1 MGGFGSGRPGYS
13 SAPTCESTNS
23 IDLAWL
29 RRRGMLRTGNRATLT
44 RSRAGEQTGSIGVL
58 VLADSLRL
66 MYAVTA
72 HDGTKISINEL
83 VPFMYT
89 ATQFRGRRQWLMCIK
104 CGRGCARFMAALIPL
119 PAMSR
124 TEVRLP
130 EGKFGPACHA
140 AHRKDREP
148 FA

>member
-1 MGGFGSGRPGYS
+1 
-13 SAPTCESTNS
+13 
-23 IDLAWL
+23 
-29 RRRGMLRTGNRATLT
+29 MLRTGNRATLT
-44 RSRAGEQTGSIGVL
+44 WSRAGEQTGSIGVL

-104 CGRGCARFMAALIPL
+104 CGRGCRKIYGGRYFRCRRCHGLKYASQRENSAQR
-119 PAMSR
+119 AMQR
-124 TEVRLP
+124 AERIANRLHDMWKGTTKAEWDFP
-130 EGKFGPACHA
+130 S
-140 AHRKDREP
+140 
-148 FA
+148 